1 MTTSGDDLPR
11 RGEIWWVRVDKRR
24 PAVVVQTDTVLDPRV
39 RSFLVVP
46 LTSRLH
52 LEGLPGNVRLD
63 RRDTHLAKASV
74 ANVYDIQKV
83 LRVDFAGRLG
93 RLPRERLGAID
104 DGLRLV
110 LDLA

>member
-1 MTTSGDDLPR
+1 V
-11 RGEIWWVRVDKRR
+11 WWVRVDKRR
-24 PAVVVQTDTVLDPRV
+24 PAVVVQTDKVREPRV

-52 LEGLPGNVRLD
+52 LEGLPGNVRLE
-63 RRDTHLAKASV
+63 RRDTGLPKASV

-83 LRVDFAGRLG
+83 LRADLVERVRALPVDRLG
-93 RLPRERLGAID
+93 DVA

-110 LDLA
+110 LDLG